1 MKTIN
6 LDYLLSVELNDK
18 LFYMFC
24 DDAKTKLSLEKNNK
38 LVIDNI
44 AYYKPNVK
52 LTLLNNE
59 TIIKRFNSYDDAHE
73 YYVLCQSFITN
84 SHEIKLT

>member
-24 DDAKTKLSLEKNNK
+24 DDAKTKLSKK
-38 LVIDNI
+38 
-44 AYYKPNVK
+44 
-52 LTLLNNE
+52 
-59 TIIKRFNSYDDAHE
+59 TIN
-73 YYVLCQSFITN
+73 
-84 SHEIKLT
+84 